1 MNQPE
6 DGSAGASPSNKPKLP
21 QRNHPAHRLLETAFA
36 PTLLFLTVCTKDRKP
51 WLATPEAH
59 RILREIWSNARAW
72 LVGRYVIM
80 PDHLHLFAVPGDN
93 ALPLERWV
101 RYWKSQFSKSA
112 KKPEWQWQTDHWD
125 RQLRTGESYAEKWDY
140 VRLNPVRHGLVASA
154 DEWPYQGELNE
165 LRWD

>member
-1 MNQPE
+1 
-6 DGSAGASPSNKPKLP
+6 
-21 QRNHPAHRLLETAFA
+21 
-36 PTLLFLTVCTKDRKP
+36 LTVCTKDRKP

-80 PDHLHLFAVPGDN
+80 PDHLHLFVPGDN
-93 ALPLERWV
+93 ALPPERWV